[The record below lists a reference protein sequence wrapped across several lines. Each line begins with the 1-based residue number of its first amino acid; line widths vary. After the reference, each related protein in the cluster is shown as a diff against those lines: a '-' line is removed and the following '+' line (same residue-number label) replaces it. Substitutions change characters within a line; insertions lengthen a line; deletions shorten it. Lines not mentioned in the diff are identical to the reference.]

1 VLPIPPTGRSA
12 EEIFADFDTIRAGDL
27 DTKGGRTWAYVYDA
41 GRPEL
46 FELADRAYL
55 AFLHEN
61 ALDPTVFPSLLR
73 LENDVVAM
81 AAHHLRAP
89 EGAVGNFT
97 TGGTESIMMAV
108 KAARDWA
115 REHRPE
121 ITRPQ
126 MILPVTAHAAFHKA
140 AHYLGVEAV
149 TTPVDTTTW
158 KADLDAMA
166 DAIGD
171 QTVLLVGSA
180 VSYAHG
186 VVDPIPELGQLA
198 LDRGLLLHV
207 DGCIGGF
214 ILPYFRRLG
223 APVTDFDFAVPGVT
237 SISMDFHK
245 YAYCPKGSSVVLYR
259 DAELRRH
266 QLYAFAAWTGY
277 TVINTTFQSTK
288 SGGALGATWAV
299 LNYLGDDGY
308 LDIADR
314 TLAATRAIVEGI
326 DAMDDLHVMGTPE
339 SSLVAVTS
347 DTVDVFEVVDE
358 MRARRWFVQPQLGF
372 MGSRDNIHLS
382 VGGASLPIVPALL
395 EDLAAA
401 VEVARP
407 KGPKVPDPELVALL
421 ESIDP
426 ATLDAKTFDALLAGA
441 GLADGDGSLAVPDRT
456 AGINAILSV
465 CPPPLAERLLIEF
478 FNRIYVPTA
487 ESEVR

>member
-1 VLPIPPTGRSA
+1 MMRIPETGRS
-12 EEIFADFDTIRAGDL
+12 EVELFACLDEYRAGDL

-46 FELADRAYL
+46 FGIAERAYL

-81 AAHHLRAP
+81 ASSHLRAP
-89 EGAVGNFT
+89 GGAVGNFT

-121 ITRPQ
+121 VTRPQ
-126 MILPVTAHAAFHKA
+126 MLLPVTAHAAFHKA
-140 AHYLGVEAV
+140 ARYFCIDAV

-158 KADLDAMA
+158 KADVDAMA
-166 DAIGD
+166 AAVTPETI
-171 QTVLLVGSA
+171 LLVGSA

-186 VVDPIPELGQLA
+186 VVDPIPELGRLA
-198 LDRGLLLHV
+198 LDRNLLLHV

-214 ILPYFRRLG
+214 VLPYFRRLG

-237 SISMDFHK
+237 SMSMDFHK
-245 YAYCPKGSSVVLYR
+245 YAYCPKGASVVLYR

-266 QLYAFAAWTGY
+266 QLFAFAAWTGY

-288 SGGALGATWAV
+288 SGGSLAAAWAV

-314 TLAATRAIVEGI
+314 TLQATQAIIKGVEEI
-326 DAMDDLHVMGTPE
+326 PDLHVMGTPE
-339 SSLVAVTS
+339 SNLVALTS
-347 DTVDVFEVVDE
+347 DTVNVFEIVDE
-358 MRARRWFVQPQLGF
+358 MRELRWYVQPQLGF
-372 MGSRDNIHLS
+372 EGSRENIHLS
-382 VGGASLPIVPALL
+382 IGGASLPLIPQLID
-395 EDLAAA
+395 DLRRAAD
-401 VEVARP
+401 VAKP
-407 KGPKVPDPELVALL
+407 KGPPQADPALVELLAG
-421 ESIDP
+421 IDP
-426 ATLDAKTFDALLAGA
+426 DTLDADTFDQLLSGA
-441 GLADGDGSLAVPDRT
+441 GLGDGSGGMEVPTRT
-456 AGINAILSV
+456 AGINAILNN
-465 CPPPLAERLLIEF
+465 CPPKLAERLLIEF
-478 FNRIYVPTA
+478 FNRIYVPTP
-487 ESEVR
+487 